1 MLSDFYIRQVP
12 RHLLGCCSALAL
24 AASPG
29 FAEEPVGSASAAP
42 AAGEGGADHD
52 HQPGLVG
59 SHEPGHASG
68 AAHAPHANDMAIFV
82 GGTGRLNDV
91 GHSAATFGLDYE
103 RRLPMV
109 GHLFGVGALFDVAL
123 THHATVIAAPALYVH
138 PIGGLRVTLAPG
150 LEHEGEENV
159 FVMRGG
165 MDYAIHFGSAS
176 FGPSVA
182 ADYAH
187 QHVVFVAGVDLGY
200 GF

>member
-1 MLSDFYIRQVP
+1 MLRNSHIRQVP

-24 AASPG
+24 AAAPAL
-29 FAEEPVGSASAAP
+29 AEEPIGSAAATP
-42 AAGEGGADHD
+42 AVGESTADHE

-59 SHEPGHASG
+59 SHDAGHVSG
-68 AAHAPHANDMAIFV
+68 AAHGPHPNDMALFV

-109 GHLFGVGALFDVAL
+109 GNLFGVGALFDVAL
-123 THHATVIAAPALYVH
+123 THHATVIAAPAFYVH

-150 LEHEGEENV
+150 FEHEGEENV

-165 MDYAIHFGSAS
+165 MDYAVHIGSAS